1 LADIPPPLLH
11 AVVADEGGRLALVIG
26 AGTSFE
32 PPTSLPLGGEASAAA
47 HAQLLKNGVIQPG
60 ECPNPNDLAV
70 LASLIYEKE
79 GSQQT
84 LVAELP
90 MNSFRLAKPNRG
102 YKLLIAMMAE
112 RAITYVLS
120 LNFDL
125 AVQNAAAEL
134 GCTVHAVRS
143 FGDPLPAAA
152 TIIHLHGNAYDEPD
166 NLVLRAEVINEAW
179 KASWQ
184 QVIAQQVLAAPI
196 VLFIG
201 LGSPAPVLT
210 KTVQMIADAVGHNE
224 RFYQADVVTHDQSG
238 FAAQLG
244 VPPERYIEGGWT
256 EVMGDL
262 AARLA
267 NEQVDDLLEACDAL
281 LTANHASDE
290 QIDDFNTTAERL
302 RSVSLLGIGKLRA
315 RAKLEETSYVPRHSL
330 DDELFAEPI
339 SALGGFCRST
349 GVTAVPCENGVW
361 KLAREGRSLGCLIV
375 STGRGTRKISALEAK
390 IRYQHEELCEIS
402 NEPARAILLGGI
414 IPEAHEIASP
424 DDIVTGDVIET
435 LISGPPPPQPVVAN
449 DAAAFAILTEL
460 FDAA

>member
-1 LADIPPPLLH
+1 
-11 AVVADEGGRLALVIG
+11 VSE
-26 AGTSFE
+26 
-32 PPTSLPLGGEASAAA
+32 AA

-60 ECPNPNDLAV
+60 ECASPDDLAA
-70 LASLIYEKE
+70 LASIIYDKE
-79 GSQQT
+79 GSQLT

-102 YKLLIAMMAE
+102 YKLLIALMAE
-112 RAITYVLS
+112 RAIIYVLS

-134 GCTVHAVRS
+134 GCTVEAVRS
-143 FGDPLPAAA
+143 FGDPLPATA

-166 NLVLRAEVINEAW
+166 NLVLRTEVINDAW

-184 QVIAQQVLAAPI
+184 QVIAQQVLAAPN

-210 KTVQMIADAVGHNE
+210 ETVQMIADAVGHNE
-224 RFYQADVVTHDQSG
+224 SFYQADVVTHDQSG

-244 VPPERYIEGGWT
+244 VPPERYIRGGWT

-267 NEQVDDLLEACDAL
+267 GEQVDDLLKACGAL
-281 LTANHASDE
+281 LTANHATNE
-290 QIDDFNTTAERL
+290 QIDDFKTTAESLRL
-302 RSVSLLGIGKLRA
+302 VSLLGMGKLRA
-315 RAKLEETSYVPRHSL
+315 RAKLEESSYIPRQAL

-339 SALGGFCRST
+339 GVLGQFCRSQ

-361 KLAREGRSLGCLIV
+361 RLAREGRSLGCLIV
-375 STGRGTRKISALEAK
+375 STGRGTRKISALEAQ
-390 IRYQHEELCEIS
+390 IRYQHEELCETS
-402 NEPARAILLGGI
+402 NEPARAVLLGGI

-424 DDIVTGDVIET
+424 EDIVTGDMRET
-435 LISGPPPPQPVVAN
+435 LISGPPPPRPVVAN
-449 DAAAFAILTEL
+449 DAAAIAILTEL
-460 FDAA
+460 FNAA